1 MNIVEKYIDV
11 NKQFVIFISGLP
23 GCGKQELGAF
33 IARDL
38 KFTLLNEYD
47 YYKKNYDEK
56 ITLKDEEGNELEL
69 INWFTDMAIDWD
81 KLNMDIN
88 KYKNEGVVVIG
99 MSLPKDRITSVV
111 DFHIH
116 LNISKQVSME
126 KFRDYV
132 ELNKDKYPEMFDII
146 GTPMEKLQMNK
157 LIYPYYLETTKL
169 ALINK
174 YITVKEMN
182 HDEVYDMAF
191 DILMA
196 FVQKSL
202 DDITG
207 NVDKKVNKKEYVKKE
222 KVNVEN
228 KKNMNTDIIL
238 ELLDEPKYSY
248 DDEIDMVKKYDD
260 TSDDDSSDED
270 DMDNITSD
278 DLSSVS
284 EN

>member
-99 MSLPKDRITSVV
+99 MSLPKDKITSVV

-207 NVDKKVNKKEYVKKE
+207 NVDKKVNKKEYIKKE

-228 KKNMNTDIIL
+228 KKNMNTDIVL